1 MILKNSYDVEESE
14 SEMKVS
20 SIVNNYYNNLLLLL
34 VQLLLLLLR
43 QSGISFNITTP

>member
-34 VQLLLLLLR
+34 VQLLLR